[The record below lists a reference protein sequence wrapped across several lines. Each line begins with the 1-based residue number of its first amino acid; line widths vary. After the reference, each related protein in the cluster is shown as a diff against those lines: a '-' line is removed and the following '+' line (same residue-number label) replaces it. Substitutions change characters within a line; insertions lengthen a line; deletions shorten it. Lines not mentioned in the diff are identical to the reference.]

1 MEETNINTQ
10 QAQEHGPAAG
20 ASAQQEATFTQADVD
35 NIVNKRLERERKKYP
50 SETELASFRAWK
62 DSQQTEKER
71 WDSLTKERDESL
83 AALAAAQAD
92 LTQYQREK
100 LLLDKGVSP
109 DEAEF
114 YAFKIGKLVTD
125 GLPFEKAAESFLK
138 EKASGGP
145 AMRVDLAAPLGSGS
159 APTPSQQMNSLI
171 RGARK

>member
-1 MEETNINTQ
+1 M
-10 QAQEHGPAAG
+10 
-20 ASAQQEATFTQADVD
+20 
-35 NIVNKRLERERKKYP
+35 
-50 SETELASFRAWK
+50 
-62 DSQQTEKER
+62 
-71 WDSLTKERDESL
+71 
-83 AALAAAQAD
+83 
-92 LTQYQREK
+92 
-100 LLLDKGVSP
+100 SP

-145 AMRVDLAAPLGSGS
+145 AMRVDLAAPLGGGS